1 MSHFGYAQWSWP
13 RNERLVTNDVAS
25 GISQSFMFF
34 LCLLDDR
41 IASPTSVCLF
51 FVKET
56 SSALLKQWL
65 PELQVE
71 GFHDSWHDV
80 TTHSETQTL
89 FCTDSQSTSLGMA
102 EAGTLKLDLK
112 ALKSYRNYKNPVGH
126 IDTWTKHEEPDTEQ
140 IGRVWEWFRP
150 AGWSSR
156 GTLFSPGSSVP
167 NNLPPV
173 RTSCPTPGNIKP
185 LFKNI
190 HPKYFPL
197 LIGYNL

>member
-1 MSHFGYAQWSWP
+1 
-13 RNERLVTNDVAS
+13 
-25 GISQSFMFF
+25 MFLF
-34 LCLLDDR
+34 CLLDDR
-41 IASPTSVCLF
+41 IASPISVCLF
-51 FVKET
+51 FWREKLLATTET
-56 SSALLKQWL
+56 TVTWTRRISWFVTWPHEPCKNPDPFLHWLTVNFIVRGWSGNLKARSQSIKISEFIFFVRL
-65 PELQVE
+65 P
-71 GFHDSWHDV
+71 
-80 TTHSETQTL
+80 
-89 FCTDSQSTSLGMA
+89 FCTF
-102 EAGTLKLDLK
+102 
-112 ALKSYRNYKNPVGH
+112 KSYHNYRNPVGC

>member
-89 FCTDSQSTSLGMA
+89 FSTDSQSTSLGMA
-102 EAGTLKLDLK
+102 EVGTLKLDLRE
-112 ALKSYRNYKNPVGH
+112 LKSRNTIIFFIEYRYLFTRYRATITTKTMF
-126 IDTWTKHEEPDTEQ
+126 TWQYRHFNLKDSHGKQCFNLFLEHL
-140 IGRVWEWFRP
+140 RVWD
-150 AGWSSR
+150 SINC
-156 GTLFSPGSSVP
+156 FSISGVISAEK
-167 NNLPPV
+167 
-173 RTSCPTPGNIKP
+173 T
-185 LFKNI
+185 
-190 HPKYFPL
+190 
-197 LIGYNL
+197 